1 MRAGAL
7 AVWVVVAA
15 VGCGGAELG
24 GDGGDDAGDADD
36 LGDDAGDADGPDDG
50 DDADDGGDGELPDG
64 VFRLTG
70 AVAPGLALR
79 PVPGGETPR
88 VVDHVVAVT
97 PSSTTQRRA
106 VATVGADGSFSLDI
120 DAASPWVLVFVD
132 STRVGAD
139 MIAGVFGA
147 GTLDALTPTATG
159 AFDLGDVT
167 VADGEAA
174 AGVSYADLLTA
185 LGLDAAAAYYL
196 GAIDDVCLRYVNPDI
211 DGDGLLDA
219 LEDKDHHFLL
229 DFHVQRAMLEDGVP
243 VTIADLV
250 GRFLDPDLTESAFG
264 GTGVYVS
271 VPSEIWSGPRDEA
284 AMTFSADLHYQG
296 DAGAETAVAGTP
308 VTGADLIDNDFGD
321 MRGVGVAAAPGFD
334 MPQGTYQAALG
345 TSTFTFTSVATL
357 TDAELA
363 SAEGTLLPFARFAP
377 LDPNCVEACQIAALD
392 VEWRKRTSDGWI
404 LATEAELALTVG
416 MDGGFVSLLVGSDT
430 SIQSIGMQLPAVQP
444 TASVAWDAA
453 NAFLFGIDAEA
464 FAALT
469 TDQLCHF
476 GLSYDDRLGMRHF
489 AGIANAPGTCE

>member
-7 AVWVVVAA
+7 AFSVVVAVA
-15 VGCGGAELG
+15 GCGAELG
-24 GDGGDDAGDADD
+24 GDGGDDDADD
-36 LGDDAGDADGPDDG
+36 LGDADDAGDAGDADGPDDG
-50 DDADDGGDGELPDG
+50 GDDSGDGELPDG
-64 VFRLTG
+64 VFRVTG

-79 PVPGGETPR
+79 PVPGGESLR

-97 PSSTTQRRA
+97 PSSTSQRR
-106 VATVGADGSFSLDI
+106 VVSTVGADGSFSLDI

-147 GTLDALTPTATG
+147 GTLDALTPTSTG

-174 AGVSYADLLTA
+174 AGVSYSDLLAA

-219 LEDKDHHFLL
+219 LEDKNHRFLL
-229 DFHVQRAMLEDGVP
+229 DFHVQRAMFEDGASA
-243 VTIADLV
+243 TIADVV
-250 GRFLDPDLTESAFG
+250 GRFLDPDLTESSFG
-264 GTGVYVS
+264 GTGVYFS
-271 VPSEIWSGPRDEA
+271 VPAEVWSGSRDEA
-284 AMTFSADLHYQG
+284 ALSFSADLHYQG
-296 DAGAETAVAGTP
+296 DSGAETAPAGTP

-321 MRGVGVAAAPGFD
+321 MRGVGVGAAPGFD
-334 MPQGTYQAALG
+334 MPQGVYQAELG
-345 TSTFTFTSVATL
+345 SNTFTFTGVATL

-363 SAEGTLLPFARFAP
+363 TAEGTLLPFVRFAP

-392 VEWRKRTSDGWI
+392 VEWRKRVPDGWV
-404 LATEAELALTVG
+404 LATDAELALTVG
-416 MDGGFVSLLVGSDT
+416 MDGGFASLVVGSDS
-430 SIQSIGMQLPAVQP
+430 SIQSIGIRLPASP

-453 NAFLFGIDAEA
+453 NAFLFEIDAEA